1 MHCLVNTRRLLIGSY
16 LVVVSAIAVAAS
28 VWFLEA
34 NGELQQLRAVEKL
47 NEQKLA
53 DAKRRLGQQE
63 TILRR
68 LKDDPAFMEKVLRD
82 KAKYAR
88 PGDVIFR
95 FED

>member
-1 MHCLVNTRRLLIGSY
+1 MHCLVNTRRFFIGFS
-16 LVVVSAIAVAAS
+16 LAAVCAIAVLAT

-34 NGELQQLRAVEKL
+34 NGELQQLRAIEKA

-53 DAKRRLGQQE
+53 VAKRRLGEQE

-68 LKDDPAFMEKVLRD
+68 LKEDPAFMEKVLRD

>member
-1 MHCLVNTRRLLIGSY
+1 MNSRRLLIGSC
-16 LVVVSAIAVAAS
+16 LVVVSAIAVAAT

-34 NGELQQLRAVEKL
+34 NGELQQLRAIEKV

-53 DAKRRLGQQE
+53 SAKRRLAEQE

-68 LKDDPAFMEKVLRD
+68 LREDPAFMEKILRE

-88 PGDVIFR
+88 PEDVIFR

>member
-1 MHCLVNTRRLLIGSY
+1 MHCLVNTRRLLIAST
-16 LVVVSAIAVAAS
+16 LVGVTAIAVAS
-28 VWFLEA
+28 TVWFLEA
-34 NGELQQLRAVEKL
+34 HGELQRLQVIEKA

-53 DAKRRLGQQE
+53 DARRRLNERE

-68 LKDDPAFMEKVLRD
+68 LKEDPAFMEKVLRD

>member
-1 MHCLVNTRRLLIGSY
+1 MHCLVNTRRLFIGSY
-16 LVVVSAIAVAAS
+16 LVVVSAIAVAAT

-34 NGELQQLRAVEKL
+34 NGELQQLRAIEKA

-53 DAKRRLGQQE
+53 DAKRRLTAQE

-68 LKDDPAFMEKVLRD
+68 LKEDPAFMEKVLRD